1 MFMDKDDVLNFF
13 KESTYNVVNYSKNDI
28 IALEGSPC
36 EKVGLVLEGSV
47 DIKRILTSNNVIH
60 LSSFC
65 EGGFFGEII
74 AFSDAN
80 TYPATVI
87 SATPSKI
94 MFITKNDF
102 IHFCTKHPDFLAM
115 FLNNLTNKIINLNK
129 SITGLSLTS
138 IRQKISNYLIS

>member
-1 MFMDKDDVLNFF
+1 MDKDDVLNFF

-65 EGGFFGEII
+65 EGGFFG
-74 AFSDAN
+74 
-80 TYPATVI
+80 
-87 SATPSKI
+87 
-94 MFITKNDF
+94 
-102 IHFCTKHPDFLAM
+102 
-115 FLNNLTNKIINLNK
+115 
-129 SITGLSLTS
+129 
-138 IRQKISNYLIS
+138 